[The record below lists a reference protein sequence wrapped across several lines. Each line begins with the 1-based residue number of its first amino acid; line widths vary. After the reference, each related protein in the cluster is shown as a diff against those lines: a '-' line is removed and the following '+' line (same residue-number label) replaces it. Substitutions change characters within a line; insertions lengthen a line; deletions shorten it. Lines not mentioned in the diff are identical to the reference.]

1 MINSLRHFLSNIAWR
16 KKIFGLSALFM
27 LGTIF
32 VGLVGGIAIYTQN
45 KSTQTAVIQSQARV
59 EAATN
64 TRISLL
70 RMDRNKVYLIVAQ
83 DPTEIRKAA
92 IATIRASS
100 LLDESIQNLDA
111 ALTDN
116 PEVKKLIKL
125 LEQIKPKQM
134 EVIQAAK
141 NNNDLLAIEKSMEM
155 ETNSDQIEEI
165 SNNLLEIERAALRD
179 KVNENVRFGYF
190 LISLLAVLVGTGL
203 VLGVVV
209 SFFAVH
215 LMTKPLAC
223 MESAINALASGDL
236 TVKLAQA
243 GRDEIGKTVNALSST
258 LINLHGIMSGL
269 HKNSE
274 ELTTESNNLVWLA
287 NDISALSSELHLDV
301 TNVKEESEV
310 VLSATLNA
318 TTELNAAADTA
329 QRSAC
334 VAQETASQVAQMMT
348 SFQLFQRDMELTMQS
363 TAELVNTANTIA
375 SITKSIRDI
384 SSQTNLLALNAAI
397 EAARAGEQGRGFAV
411 VADEVRS
418 LAQRTAT
425 ATNEITGLADVI
437 SKSVATAFTSLETS
451 LKETRKNINQL
462 ENIARH
468 SEISSVESKNMQQMM
483 HTVVGLMSSQ
493 EQAIA
498 GITKAANEMV
508 VMVEKTSDQA
518 VSLHSLSRTLNKT
531 AGDISGVVK
540 QFTL

>member
-1 MINSLRHFLSNIAWR
+1 
-16 KKIFGLSALFM
+16 
-27 LGTIF
+27 
-32 VGLVGGIAIYTQN
+32 
-45 KSTQTAVIQSQARV
+45 
-59 EAATN
+59 
-64 TRISLL
+64 
-70 RMDRNKVYLIVAQ
+70 
-83 DPTEIRKAA
+83 
-92 IATIRASS
+92 
-100 LLDESIQNLDA
+100 
-111 ALTDN
+111 
-116 PEVKKLIKL
+116 
-125 LEQIKPKQM
+125 
-134 EVIQAAK
+134 
-141 NNNDLLAIEKSMEM
+141 
-155 ETNSDQIEEI
+155 
-165 SNNLLEIERAALRD
+165 
-179 KVNENVRFGYF
+179 
-190 LISLLAVLVGTGL
+190 
-203 VLGVVV
+203 
-209 SFFAVH
+209 
-215 LMTKPLAC
+215 
-223 MESAINALASGDL
+223 
-236 TVKLAQA
+236 
-243 GRDEIGKTVNALSST
+243 
-258 LINLHGIMSGL
+258 
-269 HKNSE
+269 
-274 ELTTESNNLVWLA
+274 
-287 NDISALSSELHLDV
+287 
-301 TNVKEESEV
+301 
-310 VLSATLNA
+310 
-318 TTELNAAADTA
+318 
-329 QRSAC
+329 
-334 VAQETASQVAQMMT
+334 MMT

-508 VMVEKTSDQA
+508 VMVGKTSDQA
-518 VSLHSLSRTLNKT
+518 VSLHSLSGTLNKT